1 MVNRLRLP
9 AVLATVVLTGAAT
22 AAATSCGS
30 GKPKPDARAAD
41 AREPDAFVD
50 PCEDISFGIHCVD
63 DGTGSGSGTCPEC
76 ADSFGM
82 CPPGCTPV

>member
-22 AAATSCGS
+22 AAAIGCGG
-30 GKPKPDARAAD
+30 GKKPDAREAD

-50 PCEDISFGIHCVD
+50 PCEDISFGVHCID

-76 ADSFGM
+76 ADSFGQ